1 MAYKDK
7 EKQRAAERECK
18 RRKRAGTGV
27 LRQTRGKPELAA
39 LRLETAQ
46 DAVAALRA
54 ELDRVVQLCTG
65 EESGEV
71 LARARTVAGLLV
83 TFLRAVE
90 VAELLPRLEALEAQ
104 MEGPG
109 LRAVGGGP

>member
-1 MAYKDK
+1 MPYKDP
-7 EKQRAAERECK
+7 EKRRAAQREYARG
-18 RRKRAGTGV
+18 RRNSH
-27 LRQTRGKPELAA
+27 LRLTPPPALAA

-54 ELDRVVQLCTG
+54 ELERIITLCTG

-71 LARARTVAGLLV
+71 LARARAVAGLLV

-90 VAELLPRLEALEAQ
+90 VAELLPRLEALEA
-104 MEGPG
+104 
-109 LRAVGGGP
+109 RAEESKQWAR